1 MITKSNI
8 NMFTNKRYTKL
19 KYDGFEKNLTLKQRL
34 YDGWHWQ
41 FEFENGWV
49 VSVIKHMFSY
59 GGKHNLFEAMQYKKQ
74 EVCEADIFGDM
85 SNDEVLKLLRLTKS
99 LR

>member
-1 MITKSNI
+1 MIT
-8 NMFTNKRYTKL
+8 NKKYTKL
-19 KYDGFEKNLTLKQRL
+19 KYESYKQYLTLEQRL

-59 GGKHNLFEAMQYKKQ
+59 GGRRNLFEAMQYKKQ
-74 EVCEADIFGDM
+74 EVFEADVFGNM